1 MYCNIIVL
9 LYIRSN
15 DSQGNPAWWGGTWH
29 SLISF
34 CFFVNTVYCFWRWP
48 TTCAVSSIIFYYFIC
63 VCVYTY
69 IYTVYPAKRK
79 SYLKETFY
87 LILHY
92 RSNRTSLA
100 DEHVIMFASLD
111 ISRESY
117 RPSPR
122 SLFGAEPMSVEK
134 FRQEKVP
141 LEILHLPAT
150 NVFRFNSEVT
160 VKGL

>member
-1 MYCNIIVL
+1 MVRGHLALSHLFLFFCEYCILFLKMANYMRSKQYYFLL
-9 LYIRSN
+9 LYLCMCI
-15 DSQGNPAWWGGTWH
+15 
-29 SLISF
+29 
-34 CFFVNTVYCFWRWP
+34 
-48 TTCAVSSIIFYYFIC
+48 
-63 VCVYTY
+63 Y